1 MQFRSFLP
9 VMWRQSPLLG
19 IALSGLLS
27 ASLLSNAA
35 PVAVAG
41 GVTSTWCTTR
51 GGNAVASANGAD
63 CVINLAKTGS
73 SQIAIVPPGEVIDPA
88 EAISNG
94 WTIVN
99 DRAVLVVKSDAT
111 LTWLEAIADASLKY
125 KAELVQIQST
135 SDQNAIFQLVTDWSR
150 NGLFYWVGADSV
162 GTSGNAQFYS
172 SASYATSNLVWD
184 GSTQL
189 VAFSSGEPN
198 NANGIEQCLEMYPS
212 GLLNDLPCTEPPEG
226 GYIAERRLPPLAPE
240 TVADCAIL
248 EGWYVASGLTVPW
261 PTSRCCGYDN
271 NAITCDNGRITGI
284 NLNDRGL
291 KAPMPVNIGSLTEV
305 TYFSTTGNGITG
317 TLPASFGE
325 LSKLQEVRLYLN
337 NIGGPLPPL
346 LGLKSIFQMIISGNQ
361 FTALSN
367 MTTLTTLRAIF
378 FDGDPLSGRVDDML
392 PTGLQN
398 CIFAYVGSTLGD
410 IWTCGGYVPPICVRD
425 NLPGPRE
432 GTEADGCP
440 PKPPPATTTA
450 TETTTITTSTATQT
464 ATTTSTLAAPQVV
477 GGGVTA
483 AWCTAR
489 AGVVVDGTCRLNLV
503 ETGYSQLEI
512 VPPGEF
518 ITRSDALST
527 GWTILND
534 RAVRAIPNNG
544 ITWFGAVAEAS
555 RTYKGELVRVQSPA
569 DQEALFGI
577 VTDWSAADL
586 KYWIGA
592 DSVLNVGTVLS
603 SASYAATEVV
613 WDSTTKIIT
622 FRDGEPNNFFG
633 LEQCI
638 EMQNSGLLNDDKC
651 SQTDVIAGYFVERRL
666 APETSTMTVAV
677 QPTTSTSTET
687 TATVTQTE
695 TTTLTTSYTPTT
707 SAVVT
712 PTTTVLEATTTLAQ
726 ATTTL
731 AKPTT
736 TAARPST
743 TTTAKPTTATTKTM
757 TRTTTATC
765 SSVFERCGGIGWTG
779 PTCCRPGSQCVVQN
793 PYYSQCLQ
801 VPNNPSC
808 AGTYA
813 QCGGI
818 GYTGPTCCQ
827 AGFACVV
834 VNPYYSG
841 CSPV

>member
-1 MQFRSFLP
+1 MR
-9 VMWRQSPLLG
+9 RQSPLLG
-19 IALSGLLS
+19 IALSGLLF
-27 ASLLSNAA
+27 ASLLSDAA
-35 PVAVAG
+35 LVAVAG
-41 GVTSTWCTTR
+41 GVTSTWCTAR
-51 GGNAVASANGAD
+51 GGNAVASANGTA

-73 SQIAIVPPGEVIDPA
+73 SQIAIVPPREVIDPA

-99 DRAVLVVKSDAT
+99 DRAVRVVKSDAT
-111 LTWLEAIADASLKY
+111 LTWLEAVADASLTY
-125 KAELVQIQST
+125 RFAELVQIQSR
-135 SDQNAIFQLVTDWSR
+135 SDQNAIFQLVSDWSR

-162 GTSGNAQFYS
+162 GTSGSAQFYS
-172 SASYATSNLVWD
+172 SVSYATSNLVWD

-212 GLLNDLPCTEPPEG
+212 GVLNDLPCTEPPEG
-226 GYIAERRLPPLAPE
+226 GYIAERRLPPLALE

-261 PTSRCCGYDN
+261 PTSRRCGYDN
-271 NAITCDNGRITGI
+271 NAITSDN
-284 NLNDRGL
+284 
-291 KAPMPVNIGSLTEV
+291 
-305 TYFSTTGNGITG
+305 GNGITG

-325 LSKLQEVRLYLN
+325 LSKLQEVRLCLN

-346 LGLKSIFQMIISGNQ
+346 LGLKN
-361 FTALSN
+361 
-367 MTTLTTLRAIF
+367 
-378 FDGDPLSGRVDDML
+378 PLSGRVDDML
-392 PTGLQN
+392 LTGLQN
-398 CIFAYVGSTLGD
+398 CIFAYVRSTLGE

-440 PKPPPATTTA
+440 PKTPPATTTA
-450 TETTTITTSTATQT
+450 TETTTSTATETNTITTATATQT
-464 ATTTSTLAAPQVV
+464 TTTTNTPAAPQVV
-477 GGGVTA
+477 GGGATA
-483 AWCTAR
+483 AWCMAR
-489 AGVVVDGTCRLNLV
+489 AGVMDGTCRLNLV
-503 ETGYSQLEI
+503 ETGYSQVEI

-518 ITRSDALST
+518 I
-527 GWTILND
+527 
-534 RAVRAIPNNG
+534 
-544 ITWFGAVAEAS
+544 
-555 RTYKGELVRVQSPA
+555 
-569 DQEALFGI
+569 
-577 VTDWSAADL
+577 

-592 DSVLNVGTVLS
+592 DTVLNVGTVLS

-622 FRDGEPNNFFG
+622 FKDGEPNNYFG

-638 EMQNSGLLNDDKC
+638 EMQNSGLLNEDKC
-651 SQTDVIAGYFVERRL
+651 SQADVIAGYFVERRL
-666 APETSTMTVAV
+666 APETSTTTVAV
-677 QPTTSTSTET
+677 LPTTSTSTET

-695 TTTLTTSYTPTT
+695 TTTSYTPTT

-712 PTTTVLEATTTLAQ
+712 PTTTLAQ

-731 AKPTT
+731 AKQTT

-743 TTTAKPTTATTKTM
+743 TTTAKPTTATTKTA

-765 SSVFERCGGIGWTG
+765 AF
-779 PTCCRPGSQCVVQN
+779 CVVQN
-793 PYYSQCLQ
+793 PYCSQCLQ
-801 VPNNPSC
+801 APNNPSC

-834 VNPYYSG
+834 VNPYSSG